1 MKTKMFMAAF
11 AAMFALAICSCGNK
25 KAATTEENAV
35 EQCEKACCKGEGN
48 CEKKCEGKCEGN
60 CEQKCEGACEK
71 KCEGEKKC
79 ESVCEKKCE
88 GEKKCESACQK

>member
-48 CEKKCEGKCEGN
+48 CE
-60 CEQKCEGACEK
+60 QKCEGACEK

-79 ESVCEKKCE
+79 ESACEKKCE